1 MSSQTPLLK
10 ARLTS
15 DGPKCTFSNKE
26 ILIELNRGELLWL
39 QGPSG
44 AGKSLCSLHLLGI
57 QKARDVAAE
66 VVWDPAVP
74 ASERCGMLFQQ
85 GVLIDTLTV
94 AENIAL
100 SLGGAGLAADP
111 ATIKKAVEMVGLHAA
126 DLHKMPN
133 ELSGG
138 MLRRAALAQLLA
150 QKKKLIVLDEPFIG
164 LDKDTAA
171 EIMRELLA
179 LKASGTSFLLISHQ
193 KPYVDELK
201 PDKTAFVYPRI
212 QSDNNKSVRVSRGLF
227 SVRTGVKL
235 VDYLGYSL
243 PLIILAFIAAGFAI
257 SMLFA
262 DVLNRTNIKD
272 QILDVMDEEIEK
284 NKQDNPMLAAIL
296 PMLKAKVS
304 AVIDERSP
312 ELKAMLYCTGLAKL
326 FVLELGPLLTALLL
340 AGRIGG
346 SFAGEVGTMEATNQ
360 NRLLKNLGISTRL
373 WSLAPTVIAA
383 LIAAPVL
390 TMIGTGIALWSG
402 SVIVE
407 IYDLGDKE
415 DYWDDVR
422 AATWSP
428 ENSVWQTYPPY
439 VLAYR
444 SIVFMLIIIA
454 LAEIC
459 GRWNPLLQPR
469 DVPTVITSAVVL
481 S

>member
-1 MSSQTPLLK
+1 
-10 ARLTS
+10 
-15 DGPKCTFSNKE
+15 
-26 ILIELNRGELLWL
+26 
-39 QGPSG
+39 
-44 AGKSLCSLHLLGI
+44 
-57 QKARDVAAE
+57 
-66 VVWDPAVP
+66 
-74 ASERCGMLFQQ
+74 
-85 GVLIDTLTV
+85 
-94 AENIAL
+94 
-100 SLGGAGLAADP
+100 
-111 ATIKKAVEMVGLHAA
+111 
-126 DLHKMPN
+126 
-133 ELSGG
+133 
-138 MLRRAALAQLLA
+138 
-150 QKKKLIVLDEPFIG
+150 
-164 LDKDTAA
+164 
-171 EIMRELLA
+171 
-179 LKASGTSFLLISHQ
+179 
-193 KPYVDELK
+193 
-201 PDKTAFVYPRI
+201 
-212 QSDNNKSVRVSRGLF
+212 
-227 SVRTGVKL
+227 
-235 VDYLGYSL
+235 
-243 PLIILAFIAAGFAI
+243 
-257 SMLFA
+257 
-262 DVLNRTNIKD
+262 
-272 QILDVMDEEIEK
+272 
-284 NKQDNPMLAAIL
+284 
-296 PMLKAKVS
+296 
-304 AVIDERSP
+304 
-312 ELKAMLYCTGLAKL
+312 MLYCTGLAKL

-439 VLAYR
+439 VRLHVPSRTPTLLFWVVLIIYIYIYIFFLFWGSFSVSNLYGITVTHIDSKVLAYR

-481 S
+481 SGLFIIFADWGFSQVLIQYATW